1 MGKSYR
7 HHKTI
12 YHQGLNR
19 QKTIGANTLAELYYK
34 IQIQNNQWDEQWKRK
49 IEIQNNRMIAEQ
61 KRAEKAE
68 IAKNNERAIQYAEQL
83 TKEAEDI
90 QNRLDAFLVNSI
102 NTHIEKIDF
111 EKLKDFSEYSEPYP
125 QNPTFIQPLKEPMR
139 IDDEFNPKPG
149 LLIKLSKSKMA
160 EFNAENDMKF
170 QTAHDKWVVDEN
182 NNKALNDDMAKE
194 FQKAVDEWQ
203 NKKEEFI
210 NNQKEHNIGV
220 DEFKNSVS
228 TGDADAVDEYVE
240 MILDKIVIPLEFEK
254 GHKIGYNSENRNIV
268 IDANFPTKDLIPNLK
283 SVSYVKSKQEFKE
296 SFYTDNQ
303 VTKKYDNFVYQLALV
318 YLNSVFS
325 VNKDYDLI
333 DAVVL
338 NGIVNTIDKA
348 TGNDTTACILSVRV
362 NRENFESLNLSALD
376 PKAWFR
382 SAKGVAAANISIV
395 TPVQPIQVL
404 NKEDERFIEGY
415 SVVDSINEGV
425 NLAAIDWKD
434 FENLISEV
442 FGQEFSSNGGEV
454 KITQAS
460 RDGGVDAVA
469 FDPDPIRGGKIV
481 IQAKRYTNVVGVSA
495 VRDLYGT
502 LMNEGAMKGI
512 LVTTSYFGNDA
523 YDFANGKP
531 IQLIDG
537 GQLLGLLER
546 HGHKARIDLKEA
558 KAILNESK

>member
-1 MGKSYR
+1 MRKSYR

-90 QNRLDAFLVNSI
+90 QNRLDSFLVNSI

-268 IDANFPTKDLIPNLK
+268 IDADFPTKDLIPNLK

>member
-7 HHKTI
+7 YHETI
-12 YHQGLNR
+12 YHEGLNL
-19 QKTIGANTLAELYYK
+19 QKTIGANSRSELKYK
-34 IQIQNNQWDEQWKRK
+34 IDIQRNQWQERWKRK
-49 IEIQNNRMIAEQ
+49 LESELKKKVAEQ

-68 IAKNNERAIQYAEQL
+68 IARNNEKAVQYAEQMTADANL
-83 TKEAEDI
+83 VQE
-90 QNRLDAFLVNSI
+90 RLDTLLLSDLNFN
-102 NTHIEKIDF
+102 KIDF
-111 EKLKDFSEYSEPYP
+111 ESLKEYDKYNEPYP
-125 QNPTFIQPLKEPMR
+125 QEPVLIQSQREPLR
-139 IDDEFNPKPG
+139 TDDIFNPKPG
-149 LLIKLSKSKMA
+149 LLIKLSKSKM
-160 EFNAENDMKF
+160 EQFNLENDNKF
-170 QTAHDKWVVDEN
+170 NTAHEYWIKNEQSLKLQNEKTIEDYNVAVETWK
-182 NNKALNDDMAKE
+182 KGKE
-194 FQKAVDEWQ
+194 DFILRQ
-203 NKKEEFI
+203 N
-210 NNQKEHNIGV
+210 EHNEGV
-220 DEFKNSVS
+220 DDFKKSVIE
-228 TGDADAVDEYVE
+228 GDADAVDEYVE
-240 MILDKIVIPLEFEK
+240 MLLDTINIPLEYES
-254 GHKIGYNSENRNIV
+254 GHVIGYTPENRNII
-268 IDANFPTKDLIPNLK
+268 IDAFFPTIETVPKLK
-283 SVSYVKSKQEFKE
+283 SVSFVKSKQEFKE
-296 SFYTDNQ
+296 SYYTDNQ
-303 VTKKYDNFVYQLALV
+303 IIKKYDNIVYQLALI
-318 YLNSVFS
+318 YLNRVFS
-325 VNKDYDLI
+325 INKDFDLF

-338 NGIVNTIDKA
+338 NGMVNTIDKS

-362 NRENFESLNLSALD
+362 NRDKFESLNLSSID

-382 SAKGVAAANISIV
+382 SVKGVAAANIATV
-395 TPVQPIQVL
+395 TPVQPIQIL

-415 SVVDSINEGV
+415 SVIDSINERV

-442 FGQEFSSNGGEV
+442 FGQEFSGNGGEV

-537 GQLLGLLER
+537 GQLLGLLEK
-546 HGHKARIDLKEA
+546 HGHKARIDLQEA
-558 KAILNESK
+558 KTILKELDK

>member
-1 MGKSYR
+1 MGRGYR
-7 HHKTI
+7 YHETI
-12 YHQGLNR
+12 YHKGLNL
-19 QKTIGANTLAELYYK
+19 QKTIGANSRSELRY
-34 IQIQNNQWDEQWKRK
+34 K
-49 IEIQNNRMIAEQ
+49 IEIQRAQWDERLNKKLESENKKMIAEQ

-68 IAKNNERAIQYAEQL
+68 IARNNEKAILYAEEL
-83 TKEAEDI
+83 TREASNI
-90 QNRLDAFLVNSI
+90 QDKLDSLLVNDL
-102 NTHIEKIDF
+102 TFEKIDF
-111 EKLKDFSEYSEPYP
+111 EKLKTFDQYSVPSPSMPMMIPEQREP
-125 QNPTFIQPLKEPMR
+125 LR
-139 IDDEFNPKPG
+139 SDDVFNPKPG
-149 LLIKLSKSKMA
+149 LLVRLSKSKL
-160 EFNAENDMKF
+160 EQFNADNDARFNATHNAWYQNEM
-170 QTAHDKWVVDEN
+170 
-182 NNKALNDDMAKE
+182 NNKAQNNLMLEEYNRKLA
-194 FQKAVDEWQ
+194 EWQ
-203 NKKEEFI
+203 KNKEEFI
-210 NNQKEHNIGV
+210 NQQNEHNIGV
-220 DEFKNSVS
+220 DEFKTSVRS
-228 TGDADAVDEYVE
+228 GDSDAVDEYVE
-240 MILDKIVIPLEFEK
+240 MLLDKINIPLDYQM
-254 GHKIGYNSENRNIV
+254 GHKIGYTPKNRNII
-268 IDANFPTKDLIPNLK
+268 IDAFFPTIESIPRLK
-283 SVSYVKSKQEFKE
+283 SVSYVKSRQEFKE
-296 SFYTDNQ
+296 SFFTDNQ
-303 VTKKYDNFVYQLALV
+303 IAKKYDSIVYQLALV
-318 YLNSVFS
+318 YLNRVFS
-325 VNKDYDLI
+325 INNDFDLI

-338 NGIVNTIDKA
+338 NGMVNTIDKA
-348 TGNDTTACILSVRV
+348 TGNDTVSCILSVRV
-362 NRENFESLNLSALD
+362 NREKFESLNLSSID

-382 SAKGVAAANISIV
+382 SAKGVAAANIANI
-395 TPVQPIQVL
+395 TPVQPIQIL
-404 NKEDERFIEGY
+404 DKEDERFIEGY
-415 SVVDSINEGV
+415 SVIDSINEGV

-558 KAILNESK
+558 KMILNN